1 MPQQTLDQFYAWI
14 RRRLAQKAYAE
25 IGPVQ
30 PLDLAFFKH
39 GALNL
44 PYVIAVIDIAHISN
58 TPTEIFKRVEQWF
71 QQLHGQTGAGC
82 LLFVY
87 HITPAVTRVEEIQKI
102 SGYVIAGAH
111 DLHTGRHWLS
121 NHLGWEQEIYGE

>member
-1 MPQQTLDQFYAWI
+1 MPQQSLDQFYTWL
-14 RRRLAQKAYAE
+14 RRRLAHKAYAA

-30 PLDLAFFKH
+30 PLDQAFFKH

-44 PYVIAVIDIAHISN
+44 PYVVAVIDTAYTSN

-71 QQLHGQTGAGC
+71 HQLHGNTGAGC

-87 HITPAVTRVEEIQKI
+87 HSPPAVTRVEEIQKI
-102 SGYVIAGAH
+102 SGYVTAGAH
-111 DLHTGRHWLS
+111 DLQTGRHWLS